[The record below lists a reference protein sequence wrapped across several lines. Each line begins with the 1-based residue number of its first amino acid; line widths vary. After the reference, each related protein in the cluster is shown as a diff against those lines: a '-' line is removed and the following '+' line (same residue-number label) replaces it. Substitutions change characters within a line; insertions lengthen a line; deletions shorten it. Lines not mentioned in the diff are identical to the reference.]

1 MRSGCVG
8 GTQAG
13 EGHAGRGVGGRWR
26 ALQGGAPGRG
36 EGGGAGLG
44 AETWMKRVRGA
55 SAGAAGAKA
64 QRGVSF
70 MDFRARGKEGAG
82 GGAGERAERPGSPG
96 LGENWLNSKSGTFSS
111 SETGC
116 SEVWAAVSTS

>member
-36 EGGGAGLG
+36 EGGEAGLG

-64 QRGVSF
+64 PRGRELHGLQGAWEGG
-70 MDFRARGKEGAG
+70 DWRRGRREG
-82 GGAGERAERPGSPG
+82 
-96 LGENWLNSKSGTFSS
+96 
-111 SETGC
+111 
-116 SEVWAAVSTS
+116 